1 MQVHVHTSGFDLT
14 PALAAW
20 THAKIARCL
29 GRLSD
34 DLSTVDIYLKD
45 LNGPKGGA
53 DKEAAL
59 RLKTNGA
66 APIFV
71 EARRA
76 NLYAA
81 IETAASSAKRCLNRS
96 YKKQQRVQRRRSRTL
111 RFAQTVAAEL

>member
-1 MQVHVHTSGFDLT
+1 MQIQVHTSGFELT

-20 THAKIARCL
+20 THAKVARCL
-29 GRLSD
+29 RRLSD
-34 DLSTVDIYLKD
+34 ELSTVDIYLKD

-59 RLKTNGA
+59 RLKTKRA

-71 EARRA
+71 DARKT

-96 YKKQQRVQRRRSRTL
+96 LKKQQRVLRRRSRDL
-111 RFAQTVAAEL
+111 RLAQTVAAEL